1 MVKKYY
7 ALSIK
12 LQEVNK
18 FIIIPSMNKNT
29 AKAKVKLIALDLDDT
44 LLNRKKEV
52 SKKNLRIIGKAIKR
66 GIEFVPVTGRP
77 FFGIP
82 KDVFLVLKPHFV
94 VSMNGAVVSD
104 CNGRDLPECKSQVTL
119 SREDIDFVMELSK
132 RTQTPVEFFTENY
145 AYENP
150 QVYKQRLLKFKGT
163 VLENYISATC
173 MEVEDIHE
181 FAKTNNAQEIA
192 LIANDDEAREK
203 IIEELKPR
211 NLKVIPYG
219 NYIEVTAIEADKG
232 KGLLKIAKIIGLK
245 NEEIMVIGDSGNDI
259 PMLTVPGFTSV
270 AMGNACEEAKK
281 AAHFVTKD
289 CDKSGVAYA
298 IKKLALSFF

>member
-1 MVKKYY
+1 M
-7 ALSIK
+7 
-12 LQEVNK
+12 QEANK
-18 FIIIPSMNKNT
+18 FIIIPSMKKNT
-29 AKAKVKLIALDLDDT
+29 AKATVKLIALDLDDT

-77 FFGIP
+77 FYGIP
-82 KDVFLVLKPHFV
+82 KDVFLALKPRFV

-104 CNGRDLPECKSQVTL
+104 SSGRDLPECESQVTL
-119 SREDIDFVMELSK
+119 DREDVDFIMELSK
-132 RTQTPVEFFTENY
+132 RSQTPVEFFTENY

-150 QVYKQRLLKFKGT
+150 EVYKERLQKFKGT
-163 VLENYISATC
+163 VLENYISATR
-173 MEVEDIHE
+173 MAVEDIHE
-181 FAKTNNAQEIA
+181 FAKANSAQEIA
-192 LIANDDEAREK
+192 LMARDDGEK
-203 IIEELKPR
+203 QKILEELKGR
-211 NLKVIPYG
+211 KLKVIPYG
-219 NYIEVTAIEADKG
+219 NYIEVTAMEADKG

-259 PMLTVPGFTSV
+259 PMLSLPGFTSV

-281 AAHFVTKD
+281 AARFVTKD